1 MSEEDIA
8 TEALCEYLNGC
19 EAGVIQARRVIAQR
33 KGLENWDSSRIKWR
47 QAEGARGPYQR
58 SEDVNS
64 VDFKLLVKD
73 LQAHNGKLT
82 KDGFFYWLFQ
92 NGSTVGRK
100 ERK

>member
-8 TEALCEYLNGC
+8 TEALLEYLDGC
-19 EAGVIQARRVIAQR
+19 EAGIAAAKHLISQG
-33 KGLENWDSSRIKWR
+33 KGLDKYDAGKIKWE
-47 QAEGARGPYQR
+47 QAEGARGLYQR

-100 ERK
+100 GRK